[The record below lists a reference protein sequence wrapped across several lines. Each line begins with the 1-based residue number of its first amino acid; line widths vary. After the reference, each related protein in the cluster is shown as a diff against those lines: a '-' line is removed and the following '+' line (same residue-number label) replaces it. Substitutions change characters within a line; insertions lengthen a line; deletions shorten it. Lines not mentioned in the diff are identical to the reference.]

1 MKKLFPLLALM
12 CIFVLQGC
20 PKGPVPEPDT
30 LDAIKT
36 EYTIGA
42 AGGELTLSFKTNQ
55 TCSIKSDASWL
66 TVLEPTKAVT
76 TKTTTV
82 KAEANPSTD
91 SRKANVKITAGT
103 LSITLVVTQEGLTPK
118 IDINGATQFPVGAEG
133 GSVTVDVTSN
143 VDYEVEINANW
154 VTRNGTTFTVEPN
167 DSENDRTAVI
177 TFRYGDISKVVSI
190 KQNGKQKEEDPYLDI
205 APTTKNVAAAGE
217 TFTVTISTNQG
228 NATGS
233 SNADWVTVS
242 GTSVTVAANPNT
254 EARSA
259 TVTFTA
265 GSLSKTVTINQ
276 AAKSDTPEPEED
288 VLETTTP
295 TFTVSDAGEDIEVII
310 KSNVEYSFKVNC
322 DWITYTKATSVK
334 EDKVKFHVAANS
346 GAARTATIDFT
357 YGSALTVTVTVKQNK
372 HEDVPDEP
380 VLEITPKEAQ
390 VAAEG
395 GTVSVTVNANYPY
408 TAETDDEWLT
418 VTQGEESCTI
428 AAAANTAATPR
439 TGLVQFS
446 SEGLMEYL
454 TVVQAAAE
462 SDEDPFDVG
471 SNLSVNGTANC
482 YVVTKAGNYTFDASV
497 MGNGADGFLWDDVRA
512 VDALLW
518 PQSAELTTIEKG
530 LSTPA
535 KVFVYW
541 NDGDVIKEVKYSKTN
556 KTISFTA
563 TGNKG
568 AALIGLFDKFAT
580 ADTKNEDEAIWS
592 WLIWCTD
599 PPKMKRHFDL
609 QENEYIL
616 MDRNLGATSADPAD
630 GTATYGYYFQ
640 WGRPAPLK
648 AYIGMARDFQ
658 VCESD
663 MKTAIT
669 HPAYVYEAGSHT
681 LEWYNTGRGH
691 LANVT
696 ADLWGD
702 PKHMYATVGEGAI
715 DHHPKSS
722 QIGELR
728 KTIYDPC
735 PPGFM
740 VAPEKTWQLVGMK
753 PDDQYAIS
761 FIDDGVIIPTEN
773 GDSFYPY
780 QGYIATL
787 QSGEVG
793 YKDRLGWFGFK
804 GYKDVLP
811 PEGNPGTMCHDS
823 RTQASVYTSC
833 TGTYNMWTDDNEP
846 SSQWLCYGGKYIY
859 LSPDG
864 NYSDQSGSLFGS
876 VRQRGFPVRCVKEF
890 K

>member
-20 PKGPVPEPDT
+20 PNGPEPEPDT

-42 AGGELTLSFKTNQ
+42 EGGELTLSFKTNQ
-55 TCSIKSDASWL
+55 TCKITSDASWL

-143 VDYEVEINANW
+143 VDYEVEITANW

-190 KQNGKQKEEDPYLDI
+190 KQNGKQKEEEPYLDI
-205 APTTKNVAAAGE
+205 APTSKNVAATGE

-242 GTSVTVAANPNT
+242 GTSVTVAENPNT

-276 AAKSDTPEPEED
+276 AAKSDTPEPPQEED
-288 VLETTTP
+288 VLDTTTP

-322 DWITYTKATSVK
+322 DWITHTKATSVK

-418 VTQGEESCTI
+418 VTQGEGTCTI
-428 AAAANTAATPR
+428 AAAANTAADPR

-462 SDEDPFDVG
+462 SDVDPFDVG
-471 SNLSVNGTANC
+471 PNLSVNGTANC

-497 MGNGADGFLWDDVRA
+497 MGNGPDGYLWDEIQG

-518 PQSAELTTIEKG
+518 PKGPEKTIIANG
-530 LSTPA
+530 SVA
-535 KVFVYW
+535 ADRAYVYW
-541 NDGDVIKEVKYSKTN
+541 NDGDVITNVKYSKSS

-563 TGNKG
+563 T
-568 AALIGLFDKFAT
+568 
-580 ADTKNEDEAIWS
+580 
-592 WLIWCTD
+592 
-599 PPKMKRHFDL
+599 
-609 QENEYIL
+609 
-616 MDRNLGATSADPAD
+616 
-630 GTATYGYYFQ
+630 
-640 WGRPAPLK
+640 
-648 AYIGMARDFQ
+648 
-658 VCESD
+658 
-663 MKTAIT
+663 
-669 HPAYVYEAGSHT
+669 
-681 LEWYNTGRGH
+681 
-691 LANVT
+691 
-696 ADLWGD
+696 
-702 PKHMYATVGEGAI
+702 
-715 DHHPKSS
+715 
-722 QIGELR
+722 
-728 KTIYDPC
+728 
-735 PPGFM
+735 
-740 VAPEKTWQLVGMK
+740 
-753 PDDQYAIS
+753 
-761 FIDDGVIIPTEN
+761 
-773 GDSFYPY
+773 
-780 QGYIATL
+780 
-787 QSGEVG
+787 
-793 YKDRLGWFGFK
+793 
-804 GYKDVLP
+804 
-811 PEGNPGTMCHDS
+811 
-823 RTQASVYTSC
+823 
-833 TGTYNMWTDDNEP
+833 
-846 SSQWLCYGGKYIY
+846 
-859 LSPDG
+859 
-864 NYSDQSGSLFGS
+864 
-876 VRQRGFPVRCVKEF
+876 
-890 K
+890 

>member
-12 CIFVLQGC
+12 CLFVLQGC

-205 APTTKNVAAAGE
+205 APTTKNVAATGE

-310 KSNVEYSFKVNC
+310 KSNVEYTFKVNC
-322 DWITYTKATSVK
+322 NWITYTKATSVK

-418 VTQGEESCTI
+418 ITQGEGTCTI
-428 AAAANTAATPR
+428 AAAANSASDPR

-471 SNLSVNGTANC
+471 PNLSVNGTANT

-497 MGNGADGFLWDDVRA
+497 MGNGPDGYLWDEIQG

-518 PQSAELTTIEKG
+518 PKGPEKTIIANG
-530 LSTPA
+530 SVA
-535 KVFVYW
+535 ADRAYVYW
-541 NDGDVIKEVKYSKTN
+541 NDGDVITNVKYSKSS

-568 AALIGLFDKFAT
+568 AALIGLFDKYASE
-580 ADTKNEDEAIWS
+580 DTKNEDYALWS

-599 PPKMKRHFDL
+599 SPQHMKIYDL
-609 QENEYIL
+609 QENEYVL
-616 MDRNLGATSADPAD
+616 LDRNIGAISADPNAARIED
-630 GTATYGYYFQ
+630 TYGYYYQF
-640 WGRPAPLK
+640 GRPNPLK
-648 AYIGMARDFQ
+648 GYVGLARDMKE
-658 VCESD
+658 CEDEMQGPISHPTYFYG
-663 MKTAIT
+663 MGSKTA
-669 HPAYVYEAGSHT
+669 
-681 LEWYNTGRGH
+681 EWYNTGSALPRFIANIWGNKLH
-691 LANVT
+691 LF
-696 ADLWGD
+696 
-702 PKHMYATVGEGAI
+702 ATYEEPGFDVYPNSLPLSE
-715 DHHPKSS
+715 HK
-722 QIGELR
+722 

-735 PPGFM
+735 PPGYM
-740 VAPEKTWQLVGMK
+740 VPPETTFELAGLDASICDYLIIPGDK
-753 PDDQYAIS
+753 
-761 FIDDGVIIPTEN
+761 GVIMQMAN
-773 GDSFYPY
+773 GDSFFPY
-780 QGYIATL
+780 AGYI
-787 QSGEVG
+787 SGLNEDEKGDLANCGYYGFNGYVRRHGREV
-793 YKDRLGWFGFK
+793 YRIA
-804 GYKDVLP
+804 
-811 PEGNPGTMCHDS
+811 C
-823 RTQASVYTSC
+823 VYTSA
-833 TGTYNMWTDDNEP
+833 TGTNPGVGPEDFRWA
-846 SSQWLCYGGKYIY
+846 C
-859 LSPDG
+859 
-864 NYSDQSGSLFGS
+864 FGS
-876 VRQRGFPVRCVKEF
+876 KYMGVWVNFNMDDGFQFDPKANHVRQYGRPVRCMKVPEF
-890 K
+890 